1 MLFLRDIVEPRPT
14 TSNLDVPNS
23 LDEVLRDTDDDPSAL
38 FGSMLPHQG
47 AGSEDTTDIELPHED
62 DMTQTRSSTPL
73 SNISPHD
80 PAQSTQ
86 PSSLSSHSPTQTHE
100 AASTITRTT
109 SQTKR
114 HKRKSQTDFMLSRVD
129 AQLQEEKLG
138 RSEQFLLSLAD
149 DMDSVPVHL
158 RGQCKVHLLEV
169 LLHYQAGVIP
179 TTLSPAV
186 RAALRDAETN

>member
-23 LDEVLRDTDDDPSAL
+23 LDEVLRDTEDDPSVL

-47 AGSEDTTDIELPHED
+47 ASSEDTTDIELPHEED
-62 DMTQTRSSTPL
+62 ITQTRSSTPL
-73 SNISPHD
+73 SNISTQP
-80 PAQSTQ
+80 QSTQ

-109 SQTKR
+109 FQTKR
-114 HKRKSQTDFMLSRVD
+114 QKRKSQTDAMLSRVD